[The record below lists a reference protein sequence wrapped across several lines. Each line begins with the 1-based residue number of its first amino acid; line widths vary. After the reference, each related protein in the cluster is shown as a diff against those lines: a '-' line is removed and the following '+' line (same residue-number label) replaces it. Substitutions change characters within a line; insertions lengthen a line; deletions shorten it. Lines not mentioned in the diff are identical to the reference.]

1 MTNFKFERKKDMEK
15 EDNRRS
21 SLENNNSTM
30 GAEINK
36 ARLVSSILEKAEQG
50 DEEENKG
57 RS

>member
-30 GAEINK
+30 GAEIKK